1 VGEVLREQI
10 ERHRLEDLAELLW
23 MLAEQGR
30 HGMEVLLRE
39 ATVSAVP
46 ETLQAMAA
54 NGLVVLGG
62 DEVRLTEAG
71 ARLAEDVV
79 RRHRLAETLFSQLLD
94 VPEEEA
100 EKTACEF
107 EHLLSPQV
115 TASVCTYLGHPPV
128 CPHGKPIP
136 RGACCGTYSLEMEPL
151 VRRLSDLRLGE
162 SGTIVFMAPDSKS
175 RLSRLSGLGVTP
187 GAVLRLVQKR
197 PSVVVEIGATTLAL
211 DRIIADEIYVKRTA
225 V

>member
-1 VGEVLREQI
+1 MGEVLREQI
-10 ERHRLEDLAELLW
+10 ERHRLEDLAEQLW
-23 MLAEQGR
+23 NLAEQGR
-30 HGMEVLLRE
+30 YSMEDLLQV
-39 ATVSAVP
+39 ATVEAVP
-46 ETLQAMAA
+46 ETLQRMASE
-54 NGLVVLGG
+54 GLVLLRNR
-62 DEVRLTEAG
+62 EVRLTGEG
-71 ARLAEDVV
+71 ERLAGGVV

-107 EHLLSPQV
+107 EHLLSPLV
-115 TASVCTYLGHPPV
+115 TNSVCTYLGHPPV
-128 CPHGKPIP
+128 CPHGKLIP
-136 RGACCGTYSLEMEPL
+136 RGSCCSTYSLEMEPL

-175 RLSRLSGLGVTP
+175 RLARLSGLGVIP
-187 GAVLRLVQKR
+187 GVTLRLVQKR
-197 PSVVVEIGATTLAL
+197 PSVVVEIEATTLAL